1 VNRRTVA
8 AVCLFVSPVLH
19 AVSYLLWP
27 AESEGSDAA
36 QLAAAATHPGAWA
49 AAAVTEAVG
58 WMLLLPALAV
68 LWFEIRGRGA
78 RLVTIGVW
86 GSVLGVFGFYA
97 GTVLNLVT
105 IDIGR
110 LDDGARVYDALR
122 GDGLLAVAAVLPLM
136 LGLLSLVV
144 LLAGIARAGWAG
156 WWLPA
161 LGAVAV
167 VASEVLPGVQTP
179 LLLIAAFA
187 PMAAAWVVVG
197 LRLTARPVVPASA
210 DPMAAAAGR

>member
-1 VNRRTVA
+1 MNRRTVA
-8 AVCLFVSPVLH
+8 AACLFVSPVLH

-27 AESEGSDAA
+27 ADSEGSHAA
-36 QLAAAATHPGAWA
+36 QLAAAAAHPGAWA
-49 AAAVTEAVG
+49 AAALTEAVG

-122 GDGLLAVAAVLPLM
+122 GDRLLAVAAVLPLM

-167 VASEVLPGVQTP
+167 VASELLGDLESPA
-179 LLLIAAFA
+179 LLIAAFA

-197 LRLTARPVVPASA
+197 LRLAARPVSQPAVPVG
-210 DPMAAAAGR
+210 AAA